1 MRLLAVPFSL
11 TSTFFENVG
20 WLQCARWT
28 EAWNNLCFCQDAQR
42 TAIQMDAST
51 KGLNHII
58 STGQYP
64 QERATE
70 TRPAKPNC
78 LLCYLFFF
86 EFSELHELSAFY
98 KGFSKSN
105 ILHLRSS
112 SLFSPSLPAVL
123 TPHLSRFSWNWLFS
137 GTEEL
142 LSLCLYNCVLQ

>member
-98 KGFSKSN
+98 KGQ
-105 ILHLRSS
+105 IQIQHLTSQV
-112 SLFSPSLPAVL
+112 F
-123 TPHLSRFSWNWLFS
+123 LS
-137 GTEEL
+137 L
-142 LSLCLYNCVLQ
+142 LSLPSCCFNTTFESFQLKLALLWHRRTFESLPV